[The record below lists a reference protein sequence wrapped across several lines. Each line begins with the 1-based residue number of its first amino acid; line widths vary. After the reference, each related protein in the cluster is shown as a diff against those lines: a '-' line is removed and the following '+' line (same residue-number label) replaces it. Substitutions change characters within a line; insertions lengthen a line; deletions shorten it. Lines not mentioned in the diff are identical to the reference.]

1 MFLYFACQNN
11 NCFFTRFPNAWNKIA
26 SFHALLTRHYEAHRR
41 VRLGPPAE
49 WFYDAF
55 AVYLFSFGTL
65 FVLGLF
71 SFLKFSK
78 FEDSYLVNCLCS
90 VGL

>member
-1 MFLYFACQNN
+1 M
-11 NCFFTRFPNAWNKIA
+11 
-26 SFHALLTRHYEAHRR
+26 
-41 VRLGPPAE
+41 GPPAE

-90 VGL
+90 VEL